1 MIPSQIRSG
10 AAFFIL
16 SASALIAQPYHND
29 AVVGGVQT
37 LEVEGDLSVKQY
49 GGGFGGDLNVVG
61 DAKIAQGGQALPGLP
76 SGVSGTYYGTLK
88 LGSSTNIGEYVFEKT
103 GDDVSGDFIVP
114 LGCFGT
120 WEGAAIQIDVLTG
133 PDDADSGAA
142 NFTIMS
148 KRHRYHGDLTAVTHS
163 AIAGGKGIKIHGWN
177 THGMTY
183 LFLEFDA
190 TSNNNTV
197 HAHRAV
203 VRIST
208 VGNMSPLN
216 RDASFSQAIP
226 IRLANSLVSDAVFG
240 NEMTHSFNGGSIA
253 LNGNVAVPSGKSLTV
268 GGSAV
273 LTEAELD
280 AALASAI
287 PPTTTAWTSAFVAR
301 GTVSNGASLAT
312 GSSVASG
319 SYAIANGSA
328 GAKATGAFSYANG
341 NLTVASG
348 SNSYA
353 NGFGATASGGF
364 SRANGSGAIASGS
377 YAAASGLNAKAN
389 GNYSMASGHYV
400 EVHAFGETAFGS
412 ANLTDPLGAAD
423 AWGELDYLF
432 HVGNGTA
439 PSSRSDALTILKN
452 GQTTLTNK
460 NWKLNVGSDPTSV
473 LNDPPSA
480 TDSGG
485 NALVIEGHAIM
496 KGKVILE
503 QAQGD
508 ISMGIY
514 Q

>member
-37 LEVEGDLSVKQY
+37 LEVEGDLSLKQY
-49 GGGFGGDLNVVG
+49 GGGLGGDLKVTG
-61 DAKIAQGGQALPGLP
+61 DAHVAVGGISLPNMP
-76 SGVSGTYYGTLK
+76 SGVTGTYYGTHRV
-88 LGSSTNIGEYVFEKT
+88 GTSSNVGEFVFEKT
-103 GDDVSGDFIVP
+103 GDNTTGNFVVP
-114 LGCFGT
+114 LGMIGD
-120 WEGAAIQIDVLTG
+120 WVGAAIQLEILTG
-133 PDDADSGAA
+133 PHDYDSGGAQ
-142 NFTIMS
+142 FTIIPRRIAS
-148 KRHRYHGDLTAVTHS
+148 LGGIIAV
-163 AIAGGKGIKIHGWN
+163 
-177 THGMTY
+177 
-183 LFLEFDA
+183 D
-190 TSNNNTV
+190 
-197 HAHRAV
+197 HRAV
-203 VRIST
+203 GGGRGVKLHGKNHGMIHFFLEYDPEHPWGGERDHKVTVKIST
-208 VGNMSPLN
+208 IGTIHP
-216 RDASFSQAIP
+216 DARWHTFSEMTP
-226 IRLANSLVSDAVFG
+226 ILLMESMVSSVANGDD
-240 NEMTHSFNGGSIA
+240 MTHSLNAGNIA
-253 LNGNVAVPSGKSLTV
+253 LNGNVAVPSGKALTV
-268 GGSAV
+268 GNSAV
-273 LTEAELD
+273 LTEAEFGATL
-280 AALASAI
+280 SSVT

-301 GTVSNGASLAT
+301 GTVSSGASLAT

-364 SRANGSGAIASGS
+364 SRASGSGAIASGS
-377 YAAASGLNAKAN
+377 YATASGLNAKAN

-412 ANLTDPLGAAD
+412 ANLTAPLGTAD

-473 LNDPPSA
+473 LNDPPST

-485 NALVIEGHAIM
+485 NALVIEGHAVM
-496 KGKVILE
+496 KGKVIIE